1 MTPQR
6 KIIHVDMDA
15 FYASIEM
22 RDDPSL
28 RGRPIAVGGKASAR
42 GVIATCS
49 YEARAFG
56 VHSAMSS
63 ARAMRL
69 CPALLIVPPRFS
81 AYQAASRVIRA
92 IFARYTER
100 IEPLSLDEAYL
111 DVTGS
116 AHCGGSATRIAEAI
130 RAAIADETGLTCSAG
145 VAPNKM
151 LAKVA
156 SDWNKPNGLT
166 VIRPQDIAGFVR
178 DLPVGKIHGIGPK
191 GRARLEALGVKTA
204 GQMQV
209 LSVADLEAQFGSWGA
224 RLHQLCRG
232 DDDREVVTEWEP
244 RQVSIERTF
253 ERDFDDLD
261 AALQTIE
268 AMAAQLRERIAS
280 KDLTARIRGHSAKL
294 RLSDFH
300 TSSADA
306 RSRQTPTTDDLL
318 NLLLRL
324 HAAKPGPIRLIG
336 LGVRLDPPRGGGRQ
350 LDLFDDVPTPDG
362 ADTTDLAVD

>member
-1 MTPQR
+1 MTTQR

-15 FYASIEM
+15 FYASIEV

-69 CPALLIVPPRFS
+69 CPSLLILPPRFA
-81 AYQAASRVIRA
+81 AYQAASRTIRA
-92 IFARYTER
+92 IFARYTDR

-111 DVTGS
+111 DVSGS
-116 AHCGGSATRIAEAI
+116 PHHEGSATRIAAAI
-130 RAAIADETGLTCSAG
+130 QAAIAAETGLSCSAG

-156 SDWNKPNGLT
+156 SDWNKPGGLT
-166 VIRPQDIAGFVR
+166 VIRPQDVAAFVR

-204 GQMQV
+204 GQMQA
-209 LSVADLEAQFGSWGA
+209 LTLAELEAQFGSWGA

-232 DDDREVVTEWEP
+232 EDDREVVTEWEP

-253 ERDFDDLD
+253 AVDFVDLD
-261 AALQTIE
+261 AALPTIE
-268 AMAAQLRERIAS
+268 AMTAQLRERIAT
-280 KDLTARIRGHSAKL
+280 KGLAPRIRGHSAKL

-306 RSRQTPTTDDLL
+306 RGRLVPTTDDLL

-324 HAAKPGPIRLIG
+324 HNARPGPIRLIG

-350 LDLFDDVPTPDG
+350 LDLFDEPQV
-362 ADTTDLAVD
+362 ATTDPAGDDDLD

>member
-1 MTPQR
+1 MTQR

-15 FYASIEM
+15 FYASIEV

-28 RGRPIAVGGKASAR
+28 RGKPIAVGGRASAR

-69 CPALLIVPPRFS
+69 CPSLLILPPRFS
-81 AYQAASRVIRA
+81 AYQAASGAIRA
-92 IFARYTER
+92 IFARYTDR

-116 AHCGGSATRIAEAI
+116 AHYDGSGTRIANAIQAAI
-130 RAAIADETGLTCSAG
+130 RAETGLSCSAG

-156 SDWNKPNGLT
+156 SDWQKPGGLT
-166 VIRPQDIAGFVR
+166 VIRPQDVAAFVR

-191 GRARLEALGVKTA
+191 GRARLEALGVQTA
-204 GQMQV
+204 GQMQA
-209 LSVADLEAQFGSWGA
+209 LTVAELEAQFGSWGA

-232 DDDREVVTEWEP
+232 DDDRAVVTEWEP

-253 ERDFDDLD
+253 ERDFPDLD
-261 AALQTIE
+261 AALPTIE
-268 AMAAQLRERIAS
+268 VMTAQLRERIGHKQLA
-280 KDLTARIRGHSAKL
+280 ARIRGHSAKL

-306 RSRQTPTTDDLL
+306 RSRQVPTSDDLL
-318 NLLLRL
+318 DLLLRL
-324 HAAKPGPIRLIG
+324 HTQRPGPIRLIG

-350 LDLFDDVPTPDG
+350 LDLFDDAPST
-362 ADTTDLAVD
+362 ADEAGLDLDLD

>member
-15 FYASIEM
+15 FYASIEV
-22 RDDPSL
+22 RDDPTL
-28 RGRPIAVGGKASAR
+28 RGRPIAVGGRASAR

-69 CPALLIVPPRFS
+69 CPALLIVPPRFA
-81 AYQAASRVIRA
+81 AYQTASRAIRA
-92 IFARYTER
+92 IFARYTDR

-111 DVTGS
+111 DVSGS
-116 AHCGGSATRIAEAI
+116 AHFDGSATRIATAI
-130 RAAIADETGLTCSAG
+130 QAAVADELGLSCSAG

-156 SDWNKPNGLT
+156 SDWKKPSGLT
-166 VIRPQDIAGFVR
+166 VIRPQDIDAFVR

-191 GRARLEALGVKTA
+191 GRARLEALCVKTA
-204 GQMQV
+204 GQMQA
-209 LSVADLEAQFGSWGA
+209 LSVAQLEAQFGSWGA

-253 ERDFDDLD
+253 ERDFVDLD

-280 KDLTARIRGHSAKL
+280 KDLAARIRGHSAKL
-294 RLSDFH
+294 RFSDFH
-300 TSSADA
+300 TASADA
-306 RSRQTPTTDDLL
+306 RGRHVPTTDDLL
-318 NLLLRL
+318 NLLLCL
-324 HAAKPGPIRLIG
+324 HVARPGPIRLIG

-350 LDLFDDVPTPDG
+350 LDLFDDVPAPASGDG
-362 ADTTDLAVD
+362 TDVDLD